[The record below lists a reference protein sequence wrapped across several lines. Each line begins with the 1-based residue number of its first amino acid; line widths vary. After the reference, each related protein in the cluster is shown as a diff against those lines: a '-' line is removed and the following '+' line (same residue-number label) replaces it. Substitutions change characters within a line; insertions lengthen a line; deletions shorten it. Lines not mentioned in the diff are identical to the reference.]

1 MIDKFKRILI
11 CGKGNLL
18 EVYLTLKYMREK
30 FKMLSNMN
38 IKKYKDEVD
47 PTFPFAFYKVY
58 DSGIK

>member
-1 MIDKFKRILI
+1 M
-11 CGKGNLL
+11 
-18 EVYLTLKYMREK
+18 LT
-30 FKMLSNMN
+30 NMN